1 MDANTL
7 HIGGIEFTVLALL
20 GITAILGLV
29 IGYFLATRKQSTDSS
44 LKQSNSPED
53 YSVFFKGIQYILANE
68 TDQAIEAFSRAV
80 QVNSETIE
88 TYVTLGNLFRVKGE
102 IDRAIRIRQTILL
115 REKVDQ
121 ETKLQA
127 LFDMGMDYKQGGFLQ
142 RAISTFE
149 EVIRRA
155 PKRLDAHKEL
165 EGLYEATHDWQRA
178 YELQKEIGKLSNTNN
193 QHIMAHLK
201 TEQAKIEMEKGNLD
215 SANAH
220 LKKALSLDS
229 TCVDAS
235 LQLGSLYWLKNKK
248 KKALAI
254 WKKLV
259 KNNPRWAHL
268 ILVRLEGQDGK
279 PADEEKVFEFLE
291 KISDEN
297 LDASARLALAR
308 CFMKRD
314 RREQALASLRRALE
328 IKPDLREAR
337 KMLGE
342 VLLEKGDEKGALS
355 EYRVLL
361 GHLGPFT
368 KSYRCQ
374 QCGLESDKITWKC
387 PGCHNWDTVHPRRIT
402 SE

>member
-7 HIGGIEFTVLALL
+7 HIGGIEFNIFALL
-20 GITAILGLV
+20 GIIAILGLV
-29 IGYFLATRKQSTDSS
+29 IGYFLGKRKQFTDSS
-44 LKQSNSPED
+44 SRRSNSPED

-115 REKVDQ
+115 REKVD
-121 ETKLQA
+121 EKTKLQA

-142 RAISTFE
+142 RAITTFE

-215 SANAH
+215 SANGH
-220 LKKALSLDS
+220 LKKALSLDP

-248 KKALAI
+248 KKALAT

-268 ILVRLEGQDGK
+268 ILNRLEEQDGMV
-279 PADEEKVFEFLE
+279 ADEVKVLEFFE
-291 KISDEN
+291 KISEEN
-297 LDASARLALAR
+297 LDALARLALAR
-308 CFMKRD
+308 CFLKRE

-328 IKPDLREAR
+328 LKPDLGEAR

-342 VLLEKGDEKGALS
+342 VLLEKGDEKEALS
-355 EYRVLL
+355 EYRNLL
-361 GHLGPFT
+361 DHLGPTT

-374 QCGLESDKITWKC
+374 QCGLESDKIVWKC
-387 PGCHNWDTVHPRRIT
+387 PGCHNWDTVQPRKIAGD
-402 SE
+402 